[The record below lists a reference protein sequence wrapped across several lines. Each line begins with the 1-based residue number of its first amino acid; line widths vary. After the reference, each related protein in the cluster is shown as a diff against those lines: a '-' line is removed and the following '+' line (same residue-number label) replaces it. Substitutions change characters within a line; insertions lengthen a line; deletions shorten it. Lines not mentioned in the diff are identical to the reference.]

1 MEVLMGNTLVNGGFN
16 GEIPCNGF
24 YVLFKYFSKCL
35 NEKITYSSLQI
46 QAALALMDVP
56 GLSQT
61 SAERARKLAMTI

>member
-1 MEVLMGNTLVNGGFN
+1 MGKSTINGGFN
-16 GEIPCNGF
+16 REIPCKWRCLN
-24 YVLFKYFSKCL
+24 VSFKHVSICL
-35 NEKITYSSLQI
+35 NEKITYPSLQI